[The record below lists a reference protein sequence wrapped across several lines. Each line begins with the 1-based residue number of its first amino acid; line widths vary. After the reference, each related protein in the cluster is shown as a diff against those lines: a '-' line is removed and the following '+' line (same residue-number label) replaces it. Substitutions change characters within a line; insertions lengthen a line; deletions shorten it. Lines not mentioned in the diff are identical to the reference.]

1 MATSRVYF
9 TALLGA
15 LFSIVANIWTIK
27 VLVSSIP
34 TKRRINKHYMQIYFT
49 MKLPW
54 ECQFTLKTSPLIS
67 TMEVNWHL
75 SKSLNLPGWL

>member
-34 TKRRINKHYMQIYFT
+34 TKRRINKHDMQIYFT

-67 TMEVNWHL
+67 TMR
-75 SKSLNLPGWL
+75 SIGIYQSP